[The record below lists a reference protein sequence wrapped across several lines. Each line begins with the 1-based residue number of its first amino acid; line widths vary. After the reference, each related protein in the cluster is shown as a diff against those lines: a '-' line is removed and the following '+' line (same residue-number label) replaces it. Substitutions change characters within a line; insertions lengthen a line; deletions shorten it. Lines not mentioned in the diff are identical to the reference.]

1 MQNNDLTRIVR
12 VWKRAKSFLGKVRGH
27 RPSYSSTL
35 FPGVREHATI
45 RRQVFEI
52 VALGRCWPSHPY
64 LPSRAPLLPF
74 RSSSSRDQ
82 PPGCAPFPLFL
93 HDAPFLNVE
102 QRSQTGSRYSL
113 LPRAISTLS
122 LDEETKRKFTQW
134 SSSLFLVSNVY
145 YGECWDEDEQD
156 GRVLEKKPHLDV
168 EIIWLWLF
176 YGCIGSDIRI
186 MVYDAKMHSDEVE
199 YLFCKYTYIISTLF
213 FFLTNVEIQLKQI
226 FFGLC
231 CFFNVGR
238 NVSAN

>member
-134 SSSLFLVSNVY
+134 SSSLFLVSNIY

-186 MVYDAKMHSDEVE
+186 MVYDAYALWWSRIFV
-199 YLFCKYTYIISTLF
+199 LQIYIHNFNI
-213 FFLTNVEIQLKQI
+213 I
-226 FFGLC
+226 FFSNKC
-231 CFFNVGR
+231 R
-238 NVSAN
+238 NPIETNILRVMLFL

>member
-52 VALGRCWPSHPY
+52 VALGRCWPSHSY

-156 GRVLEKKPHLDV
+156 DRVLEKKTTPGCWDNLIMV
-168 EIIWLWLF
+168 VLWLYWF
-176 YGCIGSDIRI
+176 GYSDNGIRCI
-186 MVYDAKMHSDEVE
+186 
-199 YLFCKYTYIISTLF
+199 CTLM
-213 FFLTNVEIQLKQI
+213 K
-226 FFGLC
+226 
-231 CFFNVGR
+231 
-238 NVSAN
+238 